1 MEFGLRRRYCALC
14 NVVVDVLTLMICS
27 HSSLSFFSHSF
38 YPRLTPFMLTFWFGI
53 KKKKKMAFTSGFA
66 CCSGAMLINHD
77 SCNDVLVPLCR
88 FAFCFGF
95 GVYFVLCFFL
105 PYFLFCFSC
114 VLSLSL
120 SVPFL
125 HPALSSRLSACC
137 IHILLSKPSPLDPPA
152 SFSLPPLTT
161 GFNRPLLSPPTSSQ
175 PSPTYPS
182 IHTPDETTPGLAEGR
197 TQMAVLKALRRSW
210 ARYTIGGRIPRR
222 FSDGASESWKRR
234 FLVSLFIFFLWFM
247 GIFICLFLY
256 SLRHIVVV
264 GILLSLFFLYQNL
277 FTFPGLFLCEI
288 FMADCMLVKC
298 CMSFVIEKVL
308 CSSSFC

>member
-1 MEFGLRRRYCALC
+1 MNRFFQLFMVNLVTFIFIWTACKFFKEMEFGLRRRYCALC

-53 KKKKKMAFTSGFA
+53 KKKWLSHLVLLVVRFQ
-66 CCSGAMLINHD
+66 CWLIMILVMMCLCHFV
-77 SCNDVLVPLCR
+77 VL
-88 FAFCFGF
+88 
-95 GVYFVLCFFL
+95 
-105 PYFLFCFSC
+105 
-114 VLSLSL
+114 L
-120 SVPFL
+120 SVLDLGSILFLLFPPLFSLLFLLRPFPFSFRSFSSILLCLPVSL
-125 HPALSSRLSACC
+125 HVVSISSSRNL
-137 IHILLSKPSPLDPPA
+137 PLWIRPPP
-152 SFSLPPLTT
+152 FSLPPLTT

-264 GILLSLFFLYQNL
+264 GILLLLFF
-277 FTFPGLFLCEI
+277 FIPKPF
-288 FMADCMLVKC
+288 
-298 CMSFVIEKVL
+298 
-308 CSSSFC
+308 

>member
-1 MEFGLRRRYCALC
+1 
-14 NVVVDVLTLMICS
+14 
-27 HSSLSFFSHSF
+27 
-38 YPRLTPFMLTFWFGI
+38 
-53 KKKKKMAFTSGFA
+53 MAFTSGFA
-66 CCSGAMLINHD
+66 GCSIAMLINHD

-88 FAFCFGF
+88 LAFCFGF
-95 GVYFVLCFFL
+95 GVYFVFAFSSPFFSFVS
-105 PYFLFCFSC
+105 PASFPFLF
-114 VLSLSL
+114 
-120 SVPFL
+120 PFL
-125 HPALSSRLSACC
+125 SSILLCLPVSLHVVSISSSRNL
-137 IHILLSKPSPLDPPA
+137 PLWIRPPP
-152 SFSLPPLTT
+152 FSLPPLTT

-247 GIFICLFLY
+247 GIFMSFFVQSETYCCCGYITIIIFFYTKTFL
-256 SLRHIVVV
+256 
-264 GILLSLFFLYQNL
+264 
-277 FTFPGLFLCEI
+277 GLFLCEI

-298 CMSFVIEKVL
+298 CMSFVVEKVL

>member
-1 MEFGLRRRYCALC
+1 MMCLC
-14 NVVVDVLTLMICS
+14 HFVVLLSVLDLGSILFFAF
-27 HSSLSFFSHSF
+27 SSPFFSFVSPASF
-38 YPRLTPFMLTFWFGI
+38 P
-53 KKKKKMAFTSGFA
+53 
-66 CCSGAMLINHD
+66 
-77 SCNDVLVPLCR
+77 
-88 FAFCFGF
+88 
-95 GVYFVLCFFL
+95 
-105 PYFLFCFSC
+105 FLFPF
-114 VLSLSL
+114 L
-120 SVPFL
+120 FL

-247 GIFICLFLY
+247 GIFMSFFVQSETYCCCGYITIIIFFYTKTFL
-256 SLRHIVVV
+256 
-264 GILLSLFFLYQNL
+264 
-277 FTFPGLFLCEI
+277 GLFLCEI

-298 CMSFVIEKVL
+298 CMSFVVEKVL

>member
-53 KKKKKMAFTSGFA
+53 KKKWLSHLVLLVVRFQ
-66 CCSGAMLINHD
+66 CWLIMILVMMCLCHFV
-77 SCNDVLVPLCR
+77 VLLSVLDLGSILF
-88 FAFCFGF
+88 FAFSSPFF
-95 GVYFVLCFFL
+95 SFVSPASF
-105 PYFLFCFSC
+105 PFLFLF
-114 VLSLSL
+114 
-120 SVPFL
+120 
-125 HPALSSRLSACC
+125 LSS
-137 IHILLSKPSPLDPPA
+137 ILLCLPVSLHVVSISSSRNLPLWIRPPP
-152 SFSLPPLTT
+152 FSLPPLTT

-264 GILLSLFFLYQNL
+264 GILLLLFF
-277 FTFPGLFLCEI
+277 FIPKPF
-288 FMADCMLVKC
+288 
-298 CMSFVIEKVL
+298 
-308 CSSSFC
+308 

>member
-1 MEFGLRRRYCALC
+1 MSSCFLFWIWGL
-14 NVVVDVLTLMICS
+14 
-27 HSSLSFFSHSF
+27 
-38 YPRLTPFMLTFWFGI
+38 
-53 KKKKKMAFTSGFA
+53 
-66 CCSGAMLINHD
+66 
-77 SCNDVLVPLCR
+77 
-88 FAFCFGF
+88 FCF
-95 GVYFVLCFFL
+95 CFFL
-105 PYFLFCFSC
+105 PFFLFCFSC

-247 GIFICLFLY
+247 GIFMSFFVQSETYCCCGYITIIIFFYTKTFL
-256 SLRHIVVV
+256 
-264 GILLSLFFLYQNL
+264 
-277 FTFPGLFLCEI
+277 GLFLCEI

-298 CMSFVIEKVL
+298 CMSFVVEKVL